1 MQHWEFLND
10 PLYGIGAYKDD
21 QGRPIGERNAPA
33 EAMKGVPLVLRECPY
48 RDSRF
53 KHELPMNVSA
63 LKQVRQYWLP
73 VLDDVRALRHEYLE
87 RYPCS
92 PPDMLDLWKMSRMIT
107 VVPTYLARRRRA
119 QFTTGQIP
127 AEIAAL
133 YKIVLG
139 VYQTFDVM
147 LVQATIAGQ
156 DIHMQVTPALMIRHI
171 EAQKLFVSPH
181 GVCGGPMPM
190 VEEILSVV
198 IYGTGDEENA
208 SEIKEFIAPLDEFFE
223 YSALET
229 LLQLAKYIYLV
240 NSYNMAEEFFAKVS
254 DLRREP
260 WGQDDATA
268 RRLERLSGLA
278 ADYQPNTKITQMLR
292 QIPRE
297 YREELLT
304 NLFKVL
310 NSYEYEQL
318 QTESI
323 ELLRRPAHS
332 AARDEADALAGR
344 LAEMRAASDYADAR
358 VREALLSHLA
368 EYVNYERRALEA
380 FTMLQAAVDVSLGYE
395 KSAEAVDSACVREAF
410 GQTVADLLAEPLGV
424 SFKNHPRQTIIRC
437 GELEGSFTA
446 DERPAPDLSL
456 FTARPA

>member
-1 MQHWEFLND
+1 MQSWEFFND
-10 PLYGIGAYKDD
+10 PLYGIGEYKDD
-21 QGRPIGERNAPA
+21 EGRPIGERNAPA

-48 RDSRF
+48 KDSRF

-63 LKQVRQYWLP
+63 LKQVRQYWLA

-92 PPDMLDLWKMSRMIT
+92 PPDMLHLWKISRMIT
-107 VVPTYLARRRRA
+107 VMPTYLARRRRA

-133 YKIVLG
+133 YKVVLG
-139 VYQTFDVM
+139 VYQTLEVVM
-147 LVQATIAGQ
+147 IQATVAGQ
-156 DIHMQVTPALMIRHI
+156 DIHMQVTPALMIRLI

-208 SEIKEFIAPLDEFFE
+208 SEIKEFIAPIDAFFE
-223 YSALET
+223 YSSLET
-229 LLQLAKYIYLV
+229 LLHLAKCIFLV
-240 NSYNMAEEFFAKVS
+240 NSYDMAEEYFAKVS
-254 DLRREP
+254 ELKREP
-260 WGQDDATA
+260 WGRDDATA
-268 RRLERLSGLA
+268 GRLERLSGLA
-278 ADYQPNTKITQMLR
+278 ADYEPTSKITQILR
-292 QIPRE
+292 QLPRE
-297 YREELLT
+297 YREQLLI

-318 QTESI
+318 QTDSI
-323 ELLRRPAHS
+323 ELLRRPANS
-332 AARDEADALAGR
+332 AARGEADALAGR
-344 LAEMRAASDYADAR
+344 LAEMGAASGYADAR
-358 VREALLSHLA
+358 VREALLYPLA
-368 EYVNYERRALEA
+368 EYVCYERRALEA

-395 KSAEAVDSACVREAF
+395 KSAGAVDGAHVREVF
-410 GQTVADLLAEPLGV
+410 GQTLADLLADPLGV

-437 GELEGSFTA
+437 GELEGGFAA
-446 DERPAPDLSL
+446 DEQPAPSL
-456 FTARPA
+456 